1 MYSHSPYQRRW
12 MRCPDGLVFGVCS
25 GLAKRLGVSSFI
37 IRLVTFIAFCLTGFF
52 PVGLI
57 YGLLALLLPLGPEYC
72 N

>member
-12 MRCPDGLVFGVCS
+12 MR
-25 GLAKRLGVSSFI
+25 RLGVSSFI